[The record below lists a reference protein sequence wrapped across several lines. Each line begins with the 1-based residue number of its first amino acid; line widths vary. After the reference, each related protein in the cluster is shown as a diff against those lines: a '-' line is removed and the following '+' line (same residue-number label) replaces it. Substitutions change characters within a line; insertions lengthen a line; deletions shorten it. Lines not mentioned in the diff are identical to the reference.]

1 MEVRSV
7 TNPGANQNSPNPGA
21 NQTPSTAPTQS
32 PGGPVNHVS
41 KSSSS
46 RIKRRK
52 RPGKV
57 KTTLPIVKSKEKND
71 ERVSRQEKVY

>member
-21 NQTPSTAPTQS
+21 NQAPSTAPTQS
-32 PGGPVNHVS
+32 PGGGVNHVS

-57 KTTLPIVKSKEKND
+57 KTTLPIVKSNEKKNE
-71 ERVSRQEKVY
+71 ERVSRQK